1 MRHHRI
7 AAVAAATAA
16 ALAALTACTE
26 APAEDAEGGP
36 IAVTATDDACE
47 VAVTEAQAGTL
58 TFAVK
63 NEGDKVTEFYVYA
76 EGNRVMGEI
85 ENITPGLTRELI
97 VELPAD
103 EYETACK
110 PGMTGDGIRAAFTVT
125 GEAADLTDDQA
136 LQAAVDSYKTY
147 IAGQSTALV
156 EQTGLFTDAVIS
168 GDIDTAKAL
177 FPVARTYWERIEPVA
192 EIFGDLDPKV
202 DAREDDYA
210 AGPTDPAFTGF
221 HKLEYDL
228 WITGDVSASAPIAEQ
243 LMTDVQ
249 EVVDRA
255 ASEELSPLQLA
266 NGAKELLD
274 EIATSKITGE
284 EDRYSHTD
292 LWDFAANLEGSEAA
306 ISSMRPVL
314 EARDPELVAAL
325 DERFAATWT
334 ALEAH
339 RTDDGWRLHD
349 ELTEDE
355 LGTLS
360 DAINALGEEVSKVA
374 AVVAG

>member
-7 AAVAAATAA
+7 AALAAAAAT
-16 ALAALTACTE
+16 LAAVAACTE
-26 APAEDAEGGP
+26 EPSDESADGP
-36 IAVTATDDACE
+36 IEVIATDDACE
-47 VAVTEAQAGTL
+47 VAVSEAQAGTV
-58 TFAVK
+58 TFQVK
-63 NEGDKVTEFYVYA
+63 NEGGKVTEFYVYA
-76 EGNRVMGEI
+76 EGNRVMGEV

-110 PGMTGDGIRAAFTVT
+110 PGMTGDGIRSAFTVT
-125 GEAADLTDDQA
+125 GESANLTEDEA
-136 LQAAVDSYKTY
+136 LQAAVDSYKEY
-147 IAGQSTALV
+147 VHNQSTALV
-156 EQTGLFTDAVIS
+156 EQTGLFTDAVIA
-168 GDIDTAKAL
+168 GDVETAKAL

-202 DAREDDYA
+202 DAREDDYPE
-210 AGPTDPAFTGF
+210 GPTDPAFTGF

-228 WITGDVSASAPIAEQ
+228 WITGDISGSAPIAEQ
-243 LMTDVQ
+243 LMADVQ
-249 EVVDRA
+249 EVVTRA
-255 ASEELSPLQLA
+255 EAEELSPLQLA

-306 ISSMRPVL
+306 IASMRPVL
-314 EARDPELVAAL
+314 EERDPDLVAAL
-325 DERFAATWT
+325 DERFAAAWS
-334 ALEAH
+334 ALEVH
-339 RTDDGWRLHD
+339 RADDGWMLHNELSAD
-349 ELTEDE
+349 ELQA
-355 LGTLS
+355 LS

-374 AVVAG
+374 AVVAE